1 MRSAHARVNIQ
12 SFNPCFLRP
21 FCNVKKRVWESRA
34 NPQCFNPY
42 FPGLFCN
49 GGIRI
54 EFGKPSYIVSI
65 LVFLDSPATLGLA
78 HRTFSV
84 CCFNPCFPG
93 LSCNGDK
100 TVIIPFENVFQSLF
114 SWTLLQLGY
123 KNRVGQTLLY
133 RFNPCFPGLSCNSIS
148 MTSAVR

>member
-1 MRSAHARVNIQ
+1 MRLLPVFCLPC
-12 SFNPCFLRP
+12 FNPCFLRLS
-21 FCNVKKRVWESRA
+21 CNPPVPPTRVSQVR
-34 NPQCFNPY
+34 
-42 FPGLFCN
+42 LT
-49 GGIRI
+49 
-54 EFGKPSYIVSI
+54 KVSI

-148 MTSAVR
+148 MTSAVRWLSLSFNPCFLRPLCNLLLEAYL